1 MAESFVWVQA
11 GDEEFA
17 RARQLE
23 RVSLFVELNLDHDEI
38 VRTRDLFG
46 QLIRDHRRTH
56 GLARLIDRFPA
67 LTLTTLI
74 GHAGLSYEQG
84 KYWESFWAEL
94 AMERE
99 QEFENLLRTKLT
111 SLLRK
116 FKLREFPEIS
126 NQQYVQTMAVHAGVP
141 VHCLND
147 LVDVIEQ
154 HISLGREPS
163 GAAVFEWLTQPGLEY
178 RMNHLDVP
186 VRNFLQFGGEA
197 AVDIVDRII
206 EFAEYAREHPEVAND
221 LDLDTSTT
229 GLPSVMLEALI
240 DRFEERPFGSSTAE
254 SGRVGRSRRPVI
266 AYSRSDD
273 QVVVE
278 VPFPDRGSEFPWLV
292 SFDGDSTE
300 VYAERGWGLN
310 EGEVHPPTQVRVPHR
325 VREVVLRHDTSEAH
339 HRISLV
345 DKDNPLLL
353 FDHNGKPISRH
364 LALPRGEVIGVHPAT
379 ASLVDGHTGAPV
391 SFTAEAVPA
400 GWRDWRA
407 RVYDLAAVDSV
418 RLRRDHLLG
427 PVQQVRRVGAARL
440 DLADPVEGVVTR
452 SGLPVYSERPA
463 VTLPVAGAEPVAWR
477 VRVRRSGTT
486 DWLADDEWESDTEL
500 TELDPF
506 DGLAPG
512 LLGMFD
518 IVISGPL
525 GQDIRH
531 SMFMVEGLSVE
542 HDSIFRIPTPDG
554 LSPAATALE
563 IAPPLALDRAF
574 VEFPSAQRDSEFRV
588 SAGQTVERLVLR
600 PPHIEF
606 RVDDIGAAARWRTVA
621 PVLTVDDLTEHLIVA
636 VRVPGDVEVD
646 IALSDSVGRIR
657 QTEEPQV
664 NRDNLFQVSSR
675 TFADTARSLRTATLL
690 ARIDTPDGR
699 TTQVTVARVQPRL
712 LCSGIRLDGGVLVFE
727 GTDSDDLAAF
737 VWPETAPWR
746 PPTQVEIVEGK
757 ARLPVEFVDAGPLT
771 VQVFVDD
778 PWAVITA
785 PSRPDDTAYHV
796 PQHGWLQ
803 DSDPART
810 ELAKFLAGAGDPPV
824 SGSALAEVWSAY
836 ANCYSDSS
844 LSPLVRGGLL
854 RVLGADPRSSLEAL
868 ERSALPQAQL
878 PALLIRTG
886 LVDKD
891 FSSYFRLGKHANPW
905 LGCLIDIADL
915 PNVVL
920 QSAEGSAEALRADL
934 ATHGGP
940 ALVELLSGKLRE
952 VYTGY
957 FERNTIGMHRMAPE
971 QIAALRDA
979 CEIVPGALLDPDTRR
994 AAMFEAFARRLD
1006 WQSDPASHAMT
1017 THSAA
1022 LTTPLRRAS
1031 PWVYDV
1037 VKARSDALT
1046 GVDTSE
1052 FPWMLMSMQS
1062 LLFAVVARLR
1072 ARSLMSHPVFTAPMR
1087 QCWARLA
1094 ELCPGLVAADLLIA
1108 DALASYVL
1116 HHDVINKIGD
1126 HR

>member
-1 MAESFVWVQA
+1 MAESFVWDQA

-84 KYWESFWAEL
+84 KYWESFWSEL
-94 AMERE
+94 AMDRE
-99 QEFENLLRTKLT
+99 QEFESLLRTKLT

-154 HISLGREPS
+154 HISHGRDPS
-163 GAAVFEWLTQPGLEY
+163 GSAVFEWLTQPGLEY
-178 RMNHLDVP
+178 RMNNLDVP

-240 DRFEERPFGSSTAE
+240 DRFEERPFGSSAVD
-254 SGRVGRSRRPVI
+254 SGRTGRSRRPVI

-278 VPFPDRGSEFPWLV
+278 VPFPDEAPEVPWLV

-300 VYAERGWGLN
+300 VYAERGWGLGA
-310 EGEVHPPTQVRVPHR
+310 GEVHPPTPIPVPRR
-325 VREVVLRHDTSEAH
+325 VREVVLRHDASLAH
-339 HRISLV
+339 HRIALV

-353 FDHNGKPISRH
+353 FDHNGRPISRH
-364 LALPRGEVIGVHPAT
+364 LALPRGEVVGVHPAT
-379 ASLVDGHTGAPV
+379 AELIDGHSGEPV
-391 SFTAEAVPA
+391 AFTAEAVPA

-407 RVYDLAAVDSV
+407 RVYDLAGIDSV
-418 RLRRDHLLG
+418 RLRRERLLG

-440 DLADPVEGVVTR
+440 EFADPVEGVFTR
-452 SGLPVYSERPA
+452 SGLPVYGERPA
-463 VTLPVAGAEPVAWR
+463 VTLPVAGAEQVAWR

-486 DWLADDEWESDTEL
+486 DWLADDEWESGSEL

-506 DGLAPG
+506 DGIAPG

-531 SMFMVEGLSVE
+531 SLFMAEGLSVE
-542 HDSIFRIPTPDG
+542 HESTFRVPTPDG
-554 LSPAATALE
+554 LSPAATTIE
-563 IAPPLALDRAF
+563 IAPPLAVDRDF

-588 SAGQTVERLVLR
+588 SLGESVERLVLR

-606 RVDDIGAAARWRTVA
+606 RVDQIGATARWRTVA
-621 PVLTVDDLTEHLIVA
+621 PILTVDDLTEHLIVA
-636 VRVPGDVEVD
+636 VRVPGDVLVD
-646 IALSDSVGRIR
+646 IALSDSAGRIR
-657 QTEEPQV
+657 QTEIPQL
-664 NRDNLFQVSSR
+664 NRDNLFQISSR
-675 TFADTARSLRTATLL
+675 AFADTARSLRTATLL
-690 ARIDTPDGR
+690 ARIDTPDGG
-699 TTQVTVARVQPRL
+699 TTQITVARVQPRL
-712 LCSGIRLDGGVLVFE
+712 LCSGIRLDGTVLVFD

-746 PPTQVEIVEGK
+746 PPTQIEIVEGK
-757 ARLPVEFVDAGPLT
+757 APLPSEFVDAGPLT

-785 PSRPDDTAYHV
+785 PVRPDDTAYRV
-796 PQHGWLQ
+796 VQHGWLQ
-803 DSDPART
+803 DSDPVRT
-810 ELAKFLAGAGDPPV
+810 DLAKFLAGAGDPPTT
-824 SGSALAEVWSAY
+824 GTALTEVWTAY
-836 ANCYSDSS
+836 ASRYADSS
-844 LSPLVRGGLL
+844 LSPFVRSGLL
-854 RVLGADPRSSLEAL
+854 RVLGVDPRTSLEAL

-915 PNVVL
+915 PNVAL
-920 QSAEGSAEALRADL
+920 QSAQESAEELRADL
-934 ATHGGP
+934 AAHGGP
-940 ALVELLSGKLRE
+940 ALLELLSGTLRE
-952 VYTGY
+952 VYTGH

-971 QIAALRDA
+971 QIAALKDA

-1006 WQSDPASHAMT
+1006 WQRDPASQAMT
-1017 THSAA
+1017 THSAV
-1022 LTTPLRRAS
+1022 LTGSLRRAS

-1046 GVDTSE
+1046 GVDTGE

-1062 LLFAVVARLR
+1062 LLFAAVARLQ
-1072 ARSLMSHPVFTAPMR
+1072 ARSVMPQPVLTAPMR

-1094 ELCPGLVAADLLIA
+1094 ELCPGLVGADLLIA
-1108 DALASYVL
+1108 DALASHVL
-1116 HHDVINKIGD
+1116 HNDVINKIGV